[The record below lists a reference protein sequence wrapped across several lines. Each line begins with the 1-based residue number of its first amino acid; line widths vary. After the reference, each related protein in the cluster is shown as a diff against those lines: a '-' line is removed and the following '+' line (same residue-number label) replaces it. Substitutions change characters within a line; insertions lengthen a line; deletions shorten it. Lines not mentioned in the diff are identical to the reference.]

1 MPSKAQ
7 NKYSLRQVQ
16 QIVEK
21 TADIWDIDS
30 QGIYS
35 KSRTTELC
43 DARDACIL
51 IIKEKSGMPNP
62 QIGAIMGM
70 RLPSAIHHSL
80 KRTKERIESARYPDR
95 SFIAKVEKAWQLC
108 QDI

>member
-1 MPSKAQ
+1 ME
-7 NKYSLRQVQ
+7 NKCSLRRVE

-21 TADIWDIDS
+21 TADIWDIDP

-35 KSRTTELC
+35 RSRTTELC

-51 IIKEKSGMPNP
+51 IIKEKLELLNP

-80 KRTKERIESARYPDR
+80 KRTKERIESARYPDE
-95 SFIAKVEKAWQLC
+95 SFIARVNRARQLC